1 MGWSGSWNEDR
12 SVFTGSFTAA
22 DGSVFNGTWTPPL
35 GSQNPSDD
43 PPNNDPFVGPGR
55 IGARVDDSDSTRR
68 SG

>member
-22 DGSVFNGTWTPPL
+22 DGSIFNGTWTHLP
-35 GSQNPSDD
+35 GSQNPLDD
-43 PPNNDPFVGPGR
+43 PPNTDPFVGPGR